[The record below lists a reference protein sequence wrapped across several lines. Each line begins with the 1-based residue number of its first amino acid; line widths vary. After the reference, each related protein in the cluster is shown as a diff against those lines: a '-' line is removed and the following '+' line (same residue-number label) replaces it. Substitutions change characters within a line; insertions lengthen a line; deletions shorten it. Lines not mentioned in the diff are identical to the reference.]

1 MTRTYRTILL
11 FGMAILCCRV
21 GYSRAAERPN
31 VLIFFTDDQGTLD
44 ARCYGTQYL
53 HTPNID
59 KLAATGVRFTQAY
72 AHSFCCPSRAALLTG
87 RHPQRSGVN
96 SWTQG
101 DMHDPQKGINMALEE
116 VTLAETMKGADYK
129 TALFG
134 KWHLGA
140 HNEHGPTKQGFD
152 EFFGIRDGFIDNYIH
167 YFLQGEG
174 FHDLYE
180 GTNEVWAKGEY
191 FPDLVVRRA
200 NAFLEQN
207 KNRPF
212 FLYVALNTPHYPE
225 QPPEKHLKQYEDM
238 EEPRRTYAAFV
249 TTTDDYIGQ
258 VMDQL
263 DRLGLRQE
271 TIVIFMSDNGHQSYE
286 NFDFFQVRVDNHKS
300 GFSKGHRFGSGDG
313 PNDGGGNTGKWI
325 GHKGTFLEGGVR
337 VPAIISYPA
346 KLPSG
351 QVRLQAIT
359 VMDWYPTI
367 LDLCGIQPPSVK
379 LDGRSLLDVMRSDS
393 APSPHPVL
401 YFQWQNNWAVR
412 EGDWKLI
419 RQKGNRAT
427 AKERFSLHNLAGDE
441 PEATDYVD
449 QKPDKVKQ
457 LVELYD
463 RWQKDV
469 FSK

>member
-1 MTRTYRTILL
+1 MNETCRPTHCFVMLISFYLL
-11 FGMAILCCRV
+11 GPV
-21 GYSRAAERPN
+21 HGAERPN
-31 VLIFFTDDQGTLD
+31 VVIFFTDDQGTLD
-44 ARCYGTQYL
+44 AHCYGSEYL

-96 SWTQG
+96 AWVQG
-101 DMHDPQKGINMALEE
+101 DMHDPEIGINMALEE
-116 VTLAETMKGADYK
+116 VTLAETVKAAGYR

-134 KWHLGA
+134 KWHLGS
-140 HNEHGPTKQGFD
+140 HRDYGPTRQGFD

-180 GTNEVWAKGEY
+180 GTNEVWAKGKY
-191 FPDLVVRRA
+191 FPDLVVKRA
-200 NAFLEQN
+200 NEFLEQN
-207 KNRPF
+207 KNKPF

-225 QPPEKHLKQYEDM
+225 QPPEEHLKRYENL
-238 EEPRRTYAAFV
+238 EEPRRTYAAFI
-249 TTTDDYIGQ
+249 TTTDDCIGR
-258 VMDQL
+258 VMNQL
-263 DRLGLRQE
+263 ESLGLRKN
-271 TIVIFMSDNGHQSYE
+271 TIVIFMSDNGHQSYRS
-286 NFDFFQVRVDNHKS
+286 FDFFQVRVDNHKS
-300 GFSKGHRFGSGDG
+300 GFPKGHRFGSGDG
-313 PNDGGGNTGKWI
+313 PNDGGGNTGRWI
-325 GHKGTFLEGGVR
+325 GHKGTFLEGGTR

-346 KLPSG
+346 RVPSG
-351 QVRLQAIT
+351 HVRSQAVT
-359 VMDWYPTI
+359 AMDWYPTI

-379 LDGRSLLDVMRSDS
+379 LDGRSLLDVIQSDL

-412 EGDWKLI
+412 KGDWKLI
-419 RQKGNRAT
+419 RRKGNRAT
-427 AKERFSLHNLAGDE
+427 ATERFTLHNLADDK
-441 PEATDYVD
+441 PEVTDYLN

-457 LVELYD
+457 LVELYS
-463 RWQKDV
+463 RWQRDV